1 MTFRPKYT
9 RKIEKALRIIKVNSD
24 NGADSL

>member
-9 RKIEKALRIIKVNSD
+9 RKIEKGLRIIKVNSD